1 GNLATHANRSETLR
15 RLVEGNDRLRPHAA
29 AWPAIDRAMG
39 VAREIFVPHRLLE
52 EGWAF
57 DSDLFRFARTLVR
70 AAQELPQPAGQ
81 RLREAGEAR
90 MAEVRNE
97 PLAPAPVHPE
107 LEIETLAWSLGWMR
121 SELGAEDPFV
131 RGFFGRR
138 SPREIAEE
146 AVRGTHLGDADVRA
160 RL

>member
-1 GNLATHANRSETLR
+1 
-15 RLVEGNDRLRPHAA
+15 
-29 AWPAIDRAMG
+29 
-39 VAREIFVPHRLLE
+39 
-52 EGWAF
+52 
-57 DSDLFRFARTLVR
+57 LFRFARTLVR
-70 AAQELPQPAGQ
+70 AAEELPKPAGQ
-81 RLREAGEAR
+81 RLREYGEAR

-97 PLAPAPVHPE
+97 LLAPAPVHPE

-146 AVRGTHLGDADVRA
+146 AVRGTHLGDGDVRA
-160 RL
+160 RLLDGGSEALRASADPMIRLAAAAEPAARAVRTRWENEVDSVVEAAQ